1 MQRAAM
7 LRSPRW
13 ARLLVLAAA
22 CAVALAA
29 CGGTTKESSGGGA
42 SGTTAA
48 GQANPNAPLKQGLK
62 IAFLPKQVNNP
73 YFTISD
79 NGGKKAI
86 TEFKGEYK
94 EVGPSEASASSQVSY
109 INTLAQ
115 QRQDAIVVSANDANA
130 IAPALKAA
138 MAQGVKVVTYDSDA
152 AKDARTLFVNQASP
166 EDIGR
171 SEVQVL
177 GKQINYTGDIAILS
191 ATANATNQNTWI
203 RFMKDELTK
212 PQYSKM
218 KLVKIAYG
226 NDDDQTSFQQAQGLL
241 QAYPNLKGII
251 SPTTVGVSAAA
262 RYLSG
267 SSFKGKVA
275 LTGLGT
281 PNQMRKFIKDGTVQ
295 SFELWDP
302 AKLGYLAAYAAAAL
316 ASSQI
321 TGKEGETFKAGE
333 LGNKTVG
340 KNGEILLGPPQV
352 FDKSN
357 IDQFNF

>member
-1 MQRAAM
+1 
-7 LRSPRW
+7 
-13 ARLLVLAAA
+13 VLAAA
-22 CAVALAA
+22 CTVALAA

-42 SGTTAA
+42 SATTAA

-86 TEFKGEYK
+86 AEFKGEYK
-94 EVGPSEASASSQVSY
+94 EVGPSDASASSQVSY

-152 AKDARTLFVNQASP
+152 APDARTLFVNQASP

-302 AKLGYLAAYAAAAL
+302 AKLGYLAAYAAGAL
-316 ASSQI
+316 ASGQI
-321 TGKEGETFKAGE
+321 SGKEGETFKAGE

-352 FDKSN
+352 FDSSN